1 MTDFIDYP
9 DTDMM
14 MLQVARTLSRDLR
27 DALGRRERVVF
38 SVPGGSTPGP
48 VFDLLAAADLEW
60 ARIDILP
67 GDERWVPE
75 DHARSNARLIRE
87 RLLRDKAAAAR
98 LIPLWR
104 PLPAPAEAMAE
115 VNAALSDILPIDV
128 ALVGMGADMHTASL
142 FPGAD
147 NLELALSDDAP
158 AALPISA
165 PGADEPRVTLSARV
179 LAEAYALHVLITG
192 EDKREAYQKAR
203 KLSPIEAPIG
213 AVLGDA
219 TVHWAP

>member
-38 SVPGGSTPGP
+38 AVPGGSTPGP

-104 PLPAPAEAMAE
+104 PLPAPADAMEE
-115 VNAALSDILPIDV
+115 VNAALSDNLPIDV

-147 NLELALSDDAP
+147 NLDLALSDDAP

-203 KLSPIEAPIG
+203 KLSPIEAPI
-213 AVLGDA
+213 AAILGDA